1 MTIVH
6 VLGDLIYLIAA
17 ITALIAAHTDGRR

>member
-6 VLGDLIYLIAA
+6 ALGDLIYLLAS
-17 ITALIAAHTDGRR
+17 ITALIAAHHSRRK